1 MTALNVKAPRSGGR
15 TAAHYPVEGTAA
27 LAPQPLPDQSTD
39 RRELRVAPPPPV
51 LTPRAPFV
59 LLVLVLVIG
68 GVLGILMLN
77 TKINENAF
85 RLADLHRQQQQLDLQ
100 EQQLAQDLAGQ
111 SSSGSLEAAA
121 RRLGL
126 VPSGKPAYLRLP
138 DGRVFEVPQPATGQP
153 SLTSQTATGGR

>member
-1 MTALNVKAPRSGGR
+1 MTALNIKAPRSGGR
-15 TAAHYPVEGTAA
+15 TAAQFPVEGTAA
-27 LAPQPLPDQSTD
+27 LVPQPQPDRSTD
-39 RRELRVAPPPPV
+39 HRKLRVAPPPPV

-85 RLADLHRQQQQLDLQ
+85 RLADLQRHQIQLDLQ
-100 EQQLAQDLAGQ
+100 EQQLAQDLAEQG
-111 SSSGSLEAAA
+111 SSGSLEAAA

-138 DGRVFEVPQPATGQP
+138 DGRVFEMPQPATGEP
-153 SLTSQTATGGR
+153 GTTSQPATGGR